1 MATRRSSRLSAASNL
16 VPKNETPSAAAT
28 PVRTV
33 VSQPKNERKRKS
45 ATTTTDDDAALPP
58 PPSTPKRKTPRTT
71 SAPHP
76 PSTPAGIN
84 ELAAASRPLETLH
97 PPHAALDRLADPFG
111 TNAAVISPLSSRL
124 FAKKATVDASPVKG
138 FGGRLGEGAG
148 LGESAGL
155 GGWLCPGGGRL
166 TTGNILQQ
174 ALEHLVRVEPKL
186 KVVVEKHHCKV
197 FSKEGLAEVVDP
209 FVNLTSG
216 IIGQQVSG
224 AAAKSIKARFVALFN
239 PSLPDASLHTFPTP
253 LAVSVTPL
261 ETLRTAGLSQR
272 KAEYIQGLAEKFTSG
287 ELSAQMLVEGAYEEV
302 FEKLIAV
309 RGLGRWSV
317 EMFAC
322 FGLKRLDVFSTGDLG
337 VQRGMASLAGR
348 DISKLKA
355 KGGGKWK
362 YMSEK
367 DMLEMAEKFAPYRSV
382 FMWYMWRVEDVDT
395 AVLE

>member
-16 VPKNETPSAAAT
+16 VGKNETPSA
-28 PVRTV
+28 PVAK
-33 VSQPKNERKRKS
+33 VSPPKNSRKRKT
-45 ATTTTDDDAALPP
+45 ATTTTDDEPTLP
-58 PPSTPKRKTPRTT
+58 PPSTPKRKTARTT
-71 SAPHP
+71 APHP

-84 ELAAASRPLETLH
+84 EMAGASRPLETLH
-97 PPHAALDRLADPFG
+97 PPHAALDRLVDPFG
-111 TNAAVISPLSSRL
+111 TNAAVISPVTSRL
-124 FAKKATVDASPVKG
+124 FAAKATVDASPVKA
-138 FGGRLGEGAG
+138 FAGRLGEGTG
-148 LGESAGL
+148 LG
-155 GGWLCPGGGRL
+155 PVGGRL
-166 TTGNILQQ
+166 TTGNILQR
-174 ALEHLVRVEPKL
+174 ALDHLVKVEPKL

-197 FSKEGLAEVVDP
+197 FSREGLAEVVDP

-239 PSLPDASLHTFPTP
+239 ATEPDVSLHVFPTP
-253 LAVSVTPL
+253 LAVSTTPL

-272 KAEYIQGLAEKFTSG
+272 KAEYIQGLAEKFASG
-287 ELSAQMLVEGAYEEV
+287 ELTAEMLVEGAYEEV

-309 RGLGRWSV
+309 RGLGKWSV

>member
-16 VPKNETPSAAAT
+16 VPKNETPAA

-33 VSQPKNERKRKS
+33 VSQPKNSRKRKS
-45 ATTTTDDDAALPP
+45 ATTTTTDADNDTALPP
-58 PPSTPKRKTPRTT
+58 PPSTPKRKTARTT

-84 ELAAASRPLETLH
+84 ELAGASRPLETLH

-111 TNAAVISPLSSRL
+111 TNAAVISPLTSRL
-124 FAKKATVDASPVKG
+124 FAKKATVDASPVKA
-138 FGGRLGEGAG
+138 FGGRPGEGAG
-148 LGESAGL
+148 LGAGL
-155 GGWLCPGGGRL
+155 GPGGGRL

-197 FSKEGLAEVVDP
+197 FSKEGLADVVDP

-239 PSLPDASLHTFPTP
+239 PEVEDVELHIFPTP

-272 KAEYIQGLAEKFTSG
+272 KAEYIQGLAEKFASG